1 MNEYYI
7 GLMSGTSL
15 DAVDAVLMDF
25 SAMSGQRCV
34 HHVSLLYS
42 PQTREQILAL
52 QDIGADELNR
62 SNLLANQLSLFY
74 IQAVKELLAQSG
86 LETKQICA
94 IGCHGQTIRHAP
106 HLHFTIQLANLA
118 LIAEQTGIDVVGDF
132 RSRDIAAGGQG
143 APLVPAFHQYLFGH
157 PEEDRVVLNIGGI
170 ANISV
175 LPQDGKVTGFDTGP
189 GNMLM
194 DAWTRK
200 NWQKDYDDGGHFAA
214 RGQVIE
220 PLLKQLL
227 ADEYFSR
234 PHPKST
240 GRDHF
245 NLHWLAEF
253 LRGDKNPFDIQA
265 TLLALTATS
274 ITEAIAHSAG
284 TTHRVIVCGGGVHN
298 KVLFD
303 LMQTQLPQVR
313 FDVVDAYGIDSQ
325 CVEGAAFAWLARQFT
340 HRIPANVPEVT
351 GALGPRILGAL
362 YPA

>member
-25 SAMSGQRCV
+25 AAPIEQRCI
-34 HHVSLLYS
+34 HHVSLPYNQ
-42 PQTREQILAL
+42 QTREQILAL
-52 QDIGADELNR
+52 QDIGTDELNR

-74 IQAVKELLAQSG
+74 IQAVNELLAQTG
-86 LETKQICA
+86 LNVDQVCA

-106 HLHFTIQLANLA
+106 HLNFTIQLANLA

-132 RSRDIAAGGQG
+132 RSRDIAAAGQG

-157 PEEDRVVLNIGGI
+157 PKENRVVLNIGGI
-170 ANISV
+170 ANISI
-175 LPQDGKVTGFDTGP
+175 LAQSGQLSGFDTGP

-194 DAWTRK
+194 DAWTRQ
-200 NWQKDYDDGGHFAA
+200 NWQKDYDDGGRFAA
-214 RGQVIE
+214 RGQVLDD
-220 PLLKQLL
+220 LLSQMLS
-227 ADEYFSR
+227 DEYFSR
-234 PHPKST
+234 AHPKST

-245 NLHWLAEF
+245 NLYWLTKSLQGGE
-253 LRGDKNPFDIQA
+253 NPYDVQA
-265 TLLALTATS
+265 TLLALTTTS
-274 ITEAIAHSAG
+274 ITQAISLAAPE
-284 TTHRVIVCGGGVHN
+284 TQRIIVCGGGVHN
-298 KVLFD
+298 KILFD
-303 LMQTQLPQVR
+303 LLQAQLPLVQ
-313 FDVVDAYGIDSQ
+313 FEVVDGYGINSQ

-351 GALGPRILGAL
+351 GASGLRILGAL